1 MKRNISL
8 TKEEKEELEKYMKE
22 EKNIK
27 IYRRLQ
33 FIKLK
38 DEWKKNTEIMKII
51 PVSINTLSDWTTKF
65 FKWGIKWLLNLN
77 YEWRRI
83 WKLDKNKE
91 EIKLYVKSNIVS
103 TLSELKDR
111 LKKELDIDIQNSW
124 LWEFCKKNWIFLTKK

>member
-1 MKRNISL
+1 
-8 TKEEKEELEKYMKE
+8 MKE